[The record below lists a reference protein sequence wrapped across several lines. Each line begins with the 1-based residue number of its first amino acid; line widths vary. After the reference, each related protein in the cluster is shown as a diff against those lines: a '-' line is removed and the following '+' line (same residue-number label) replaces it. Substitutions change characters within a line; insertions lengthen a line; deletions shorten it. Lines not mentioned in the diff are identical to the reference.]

1 MTKRLIVNE
10 WDWLIRMFTKQ
21 EWREPDM
28 KRVPLH
34 LILDSMTRYWG
45 GFAKK
50 LCEALEL
57 ADRANAAKI
66 IETWSDMIIWH
77 LHLNWFD

>member
-1 MTKRLIVNE
+1 MNKRLIMNE
-10 WDWLIRMFTKQ
+10 WDGTIWMFTRK
-21 EWREPDM
+21 EWTAPDI

-34 LILDSMTRYWG
+34 LILDSMKRYWG

-57 ADRANAAKI
+57 ADRANTAKI
-66 IETWSDMIIWH
+66 IETWSDMIIHH
-77 LHLNWFD
+77 LHLNDFD